1 MKKLYSILFASAFSL
16 FTISANATTIPVAI
30 SNFNFSPSS
39 FTANIGDVIQFT
51 LVSGTH
57 TATSTSVPSG
67 AATFASPTMSTVG
80 QSFSYTVTTAG
91 SYAFHCAIH
100 PTTMSGTFTVAVA
113 SGIAEPNVDLSTK
126 VYPSPF
132 KDKVSIKSNG
142 IELIEFFNI
151 VGEKVK
157 SIPVPTVESK
167 IDVDFDDMPAGVYF
181 FRTYKDGVVVETR
194 KIVKAK

>member
-1 MKKLYSILFASAFSL
+1 MKKLYSILFASAFTF
-16 FTISANATTIPVAI
+16 FTINTNATTIPVAI
-30 SNFNFSPSS
+30 SNFMFSPSS
-39 FTANIGDVIQFT
+39 FTANIGDIIQFT

-67 AATFASPTMSTVG
+67 AATFASPTMSTAG

-91 SYAFHCAIH
+91 TYAFKCSIH
-100 PTTMSGTFTVAVA
+100 ASMTGTFTVAA
-113 SGIAEPNVDLSTK
+113 ATGIAEPNVDLSTK

-132 KDKVSIKSNG
+132 KEKVTIKSNG
-142 IELIEFFNI
+142 IDLIEFFNI

-167 IDVDFDDMPAGVYF
+167 IDVECDDMPAGIYF